1 MGTKNQ
7 LEGEKMQVNPRKIM
21 QQNINQLSER
31 TNQVA
36 GGLSLVIKKI
46 EHLDKNLG
54 GLEQI
59 IMKLAEFLGKD
70 EEFNKYLD
78 DWLKSESVV
87 SKEKSK
93 SVNNAGDTDGDLVVG
108 NSVADK
114 TSSSTSSS
122 DR

>member
-1 MGTKNQ
+1 MKI
-7 LEGEKMQVNPRKIM
+7 NPRKIQ

-31 TNQVA
+31 TNQIA

-46 EHLDKNLG
+46 EHLDKNMG

-59 IMKLAEFLGKD
+59 IMKFAEFLGKED
-70 EEFNKYLD
+70 EFNKYLE
-78 DWLKSESVV
+78 DWLQTESGP

-108 NSVADK
+108 KSVSDK
-114 TSSSTSSS
+114 TSSTSSS
-122 DR
+122 GNR

>member
-1 MGTKNQ
+1 MKI
-7 LEGEKMQVNPRKIM
+7 NPRKIQ
-21 QQNINQLSER
+21 QQNINQIAER

-59 IMKLAEFLGKD
+59 IMKFAEFLGKED
-70 EEFNKYLD
+70 EFNKYLD
-78 DWLKSESVV
+78 DWLKTESGP
-87 SKEKSK
+87 SAKESQ

-108 NSVADK
+108 NSVTNK

>member
-1 MGTKNQ
+1 
-7 LEGEKMQVNPRKIM
+7 M